1 MVDELFDKQLDSD
14 LIDEIVEER
23 NFIVNTLRSWI
34 ETDEV
39 WQQMVD
45 DKEQRKSFLNN
56 MQMLFLTEL
65 QNSTL
70 IELATTRHGDK

>member
-1 MVDELFDKQLDSD
+1 MVDELFDKELDSD

>member
-1 MVDELFDKQLDSD
+1 MVNEVFDKELDGD

-23 NFIVNTLRSWI
+23 NFIVNTLKSWI

-70 IELATTRHGDK
+70 IELATIKHGDK